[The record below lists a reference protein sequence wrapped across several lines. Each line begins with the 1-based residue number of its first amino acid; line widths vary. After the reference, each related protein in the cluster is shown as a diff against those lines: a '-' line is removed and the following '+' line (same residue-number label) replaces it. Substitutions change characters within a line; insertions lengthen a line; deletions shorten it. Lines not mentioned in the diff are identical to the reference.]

1 MTDGLAARPLI
12 GITVSLDHG
21 ERLRA
26 GHDYLYVKR
35 AYAEAVARACGN
47 PLLISPELAPRAVA
61 EICDGL
67 VISGGDDI
75 PPALYGERATAALR
89 HESAERIEW
98 ERRLLDRFAETATP
112 LLGVCYGMQL
122 INVHFGGT
130 LIQDISGA
138 DPSALDHGGGGRAT
152 AHEIEITAGSFLA
165 PLFGSSVR
173 VCSTHHQAVARLAH
187 GFCVAATSP
196 DGVIEAIERDHLL
209 AVEWHPEAD
218 GTGEAIYHLLVE
230 RARQRRALTSAGEH

>member
-1 MTDGLAARPLI
+1 MTRPII
-12 GITVSLDHG
+12 GITVSIDHG

-35 AYAEAVARACGN
+35 AYAQAVARAGGH
-47 PLLISPELAPRAVA
+47 PILVSPELDPSAVA
-61 EICDGL
+61 GLCDGL

-75 PPALYGERATAALR
+75 PPELYGERPVAEMR
-89 HESAERIEW
+89 PESRERTGW
-98 ERRLLDRFAETATP
+98 ERQLLDGFAQGVTP

-130 LIQDISGA
+130 LVQDIATANS
-138 DPSALDHGGGGRAT
+138 SAFDHGGGGRAT
-152 AHEIEITAGSFLA
+152 AHEIKIGDDSFLR
-165 PLFGSSVR
+165 PLFGESVT
-173 VCSTHHQAVARLAH
+173 VCSTHHQAVARLAP
-187 GFCVAATSP
+187 GFRVAATAA

-218 GTGEAIYHLLVE
+218 QTGAAIYRLLVE
-230 RARQRRALTSAGEH
+230 RAAARRQARPNQ

>member
-1 MTDGLAARPLI
+1 MRRPII
-12 GITVSLDHG
+12 GITVGIDHG

-35 AYAEAVARACGN
+35 AYAQAVAEAGGQ
-47 PLLISPELAPRAVA
+47 PVLVSAELEPAAVA

-75 PPALYGERATAALR
+75 PPQLYGERPTAPMR
-89 HESAERIEW
+89 PESRERIAW
-98 ERRLLDRFAETATP
+98 ERQLLDHFSQTATP

-130 LIQDISGA
+130 LMQDIRTEN
-138 DPSALDHGGGGRAT
+138 PSAFDHGGGERAT
-152 AHEIEITAGSFLA
+152 AHEIKTAVDSFLR
-165 PLFGSSVR
+165 PLFGEAVM
-173 VCSTHHQAVARLAH
+173 VCSTHHQAVARVAP
-187 GFCVAATSP
+187 GFRVAATAE
-196 DGVIEAIERDHLL
+196 DGIIEAIERDHLL

-218 GTGEAIYHLLVE
+218 QTGAAIYRLLVE
-230 RARQRRALTSAGEH
+230 RAAAHRQTRS

>member
-1 MTDGLAARPLI
+1 MAEPLI

-35 AYAEAVARACGN
+35 AYAQAVARAGGR
-47 PLLISPELAPRAVA
+47 PVLVSPELAPAAAA

-75 PPALYGERATAALR
+75 PPELYGERAAAAMR
-89 HESAERIEW
+89 RESRERIDW
-98 ERRLLDRFAETATP
+98 ERQLLDLLTGTATP

-130 LIQDISGA
+130 LVQDIAGA
-138 DPSALDHGGGGRAT
+138 SPAALDHGGGGRAT
-152 AHEIEITAGSFLA
+152 AHEISIAAGSFLA
-165 PLFGSSVR
+165 PLFGAAAT
-173 VCSTHHQAVARLAH
+173 VCSTHHQAVARVAP
-187 GFCVAATSP
+187 GFRVAATSP

-218 GTGEAIYHLLVE
+218 QTGEAVYRLLVE
-230 RARQRRALTSAGEH
+230 RARQHRALRASGGR

>member
-1 MTDGLAARPLI
+1 MDRPII
-12 GITVSLDHG
+12 GITVSIDHG

-26 GHDYLYVKR
+26 GHNYLYVKR
-35 AYAEAVARACGN
+35 AYAQSVARAGGN
-47 PLLISPELAPRAVA
+47 PVLVSAELAPAAVA

-75 PPALYGERATAALR
+75 PPQFYGEGPAAAGLR
-89 HESAERIEW
+89 LESRERISW
-98 ERRLLDRFAETATP
+98 ERQLLDLFAQWATP

-130 LIQDISGA
+130 LVQDIRAA
-138 DPSALDHGGGGRAT
+138 DAAAFDHGGGGRAT
-152 AHEIEITAGSFLA
+152 SHEVKIADGSFLR
-165 PLFGSSVR
+165 PLFGETAV
-173 VCSTHHQAVARLAH
+173 VCSTHHQAVARLAP
-187 GFCVAATSP
+187 GFRVAATAA

-218 GTGEAIYHLLVE
+218 QTGEAIYRLLVE
-230 RARQRRALTSAGEH
+230 RARERRQARSRS

>member
-1 MTDGLAARPLI
+1 MTQPLI

-35 AYAEAVARACGN
+35 AYAQAVARAGGH
-47 PLLISPELAPRAVA
+47 PLLVSPELAPAA
-61 EICDGL
+61 AAALCDGL

-75 PPALYGERATAALR
+75 PPELYGERAAAAAR
-89 HESAERIEW
+89 PESAERINW
-98 ERRLLDRFAETATP
+98 ERRLLDLFTRAATP

-130 LIQDISGA
+130 LVQDIAGA
-138 DPSALDHGGGGRAT
+138 DAAALDHGGGGRAT
-152 AHEIEITAGSFLA
+152 SHEVKIAAGSFLA
-165 PLFGSSVR
+165 PLFGSAAV
-173 VCSTHHQAVARLAH
+173 VCSTHHQAVARLAP
-187 GFCVAATSP
+187 GFRVAATSP

-218 GTGEAIYHLLVE
+218 QTGAAIYRLLVE
-230 RARQRRALTSAGEH
+230 RARQRRALRPGGR

>member
-1 MTDGLAARPLI
+1 MARPII
-12 GITVSLDHG
+12 GITVSIDHG
-21 ERLRA
+21 ERWRA

-35 AYAEAVARACGN
+35 AYTQAVAQAGGQ
-47 PLLISPELAPRAVA
+47 PLLLSPELEPAAIA

-75 PPALYGERATAALR
+75 PPELYGERPTAALR
-89 HESAERIEW
+89 PESRERIAW
-98 ERRLLDRFAETATP
+98 ERQLLDHFAQAATP

-130 LIQDISGA
+130 LVQDIGTA
-138 DPSALDHGGGGRAT
+138 QPSACDHGGGGRAM
-152 AHEIEITAGSFLA
+152 AHEIKITDDSFLR
-165 PLFGSSVR
+165 PLFGEAVM
-173 VCSTHHQAVARLAH
+173 VGSTHHQAVARVAP
-187 GFCVAATSP
+187 GFRVAATAA

-218 GTGEAIYHLLVE
+218 QTGAPIYRLLVE
-230 RARQRRALTSAGEH
+230 RAAARRQARSRK